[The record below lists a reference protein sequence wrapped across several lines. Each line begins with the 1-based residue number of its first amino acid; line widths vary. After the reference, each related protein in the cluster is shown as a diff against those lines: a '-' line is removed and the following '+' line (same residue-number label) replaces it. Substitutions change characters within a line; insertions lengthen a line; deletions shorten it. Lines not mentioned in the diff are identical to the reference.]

1 MNLSP
6 QPRFGKNTPR
16 EGLTKLTSIY
26 WAARAPFIFRTL
38 KLPPNAVLLDLGCS
52 SGLWSRH
59 FTSQG
64 MRVIGLDLDSKTL
77 RAGQQIAFD
86 QGSSWPAFCL
96 ASAESLPLSDE
107 TVDAIIC
114 LDMLDIVPHDRQAAE
129 ELIRVLKP
137 GGQLLITVISKHRRQ
152 IWTKIAFAEHLR
164 NYSQSELQELLKQ
177 VGFVLSASFT
187 FYRRIGGLARE
198 AGALSDRSGLG
209 KIPGLNAA
217 ISLVLSS
224 LTRLDTLLP
233 EHSQDGGFGL
243 SAYKP

>member
-1 MNLSP
+1 MSEIP
-6 QPRFGKNTPR
+6 PPRFGKNTPR
-16 EGLTKLTSIY
+16 EGLTRLTSIY
-26 WAARAPFIFRTL
+26 WAARAPFVLRSL
-38 KLPPNAVLLDLGCS
+38 KLPPHAVILDLGCS

-59 FTSQG
+59 FSSQG
-64 MRVIGLDLDSKTL
+64 LRVISLDLDQKAL
-77 RAGQQIAFD
+77 RVGQRIAID
-86 QGSSWPAFCL
+86 QGSSWPAYCQ
-96 ASAESLPLSDE
+96 ASAETLPLSDD
-107 TVDAIIC
+107 TFDAIIC
-114 LDMLDIVPHDRQAAE
+114 LDMLDIVPNDRQAVE
-129 ELIRVLKP
+129 ELFRVLKP

-152 IWTKIAFAEHLR
+152 TWTKIAFAEHLR
-164 NYSQSELQELLKQ
+164 NYSRPELDALLKEA
-177 VGFVLSASFT
+177 GFILSASIT

-198 AGALSDRSGLG
+198 VGALSDRSGLG